1 MVWQGEKPSSLTKI
15 DDPEVKLF
23 IEKCIAKAP
32 ERLSAKELLMD
43 PFLLDVSDEKIF
55 YPLHPNINAS
65 GMWLNLL
72 YLMLEMQVSVNFFW
86 FSYNHRIK
94 MADTAGSPNPST
106 SYRYDRV
113 ASSVGRHDHTGIIV

>member
-1 MVWQGEKPSSLTKI
+1 MTKI

-65 GMWLNLL
+65 GM
-72 YLMLEMQVSVNFFW
+72 
-86 FSYNHRIK
+86 
-94 MADTAGSPNPST
+94 
-106 SYRYDRV
+106 
-113 ASSVGRHDHTGIIV
+113 

>member
-1 MVWQGEKPSSLTKI
+1 MLWQGEKPCSLTKI

-65 GMWLNLL
+65 GM
-72 YLMLEMQVSVNFFW
+72 
-86 FSYNHRIK
+86 
-94 MADTAGSPNPST
+94 
-106 SYRYDRV
+106 
-113 ASSVGRHDHTGIIV
+113 

>member
-72 YLMLEMQVSVNFFW
+72 YLMLQMQVSVNFFLVL
-86 FSYNHRIK
+86 I
-94 MADTAGSPNPST
+94 
-106 SYRYDRV
+106 
-113 ASSVGRHDHTGIIV
+113 